1 MPETGSAVLAEPVE
15 ALVELDHQELIIPVE
30 FDEEDLEAWMTEV
43 PTPCCSGGGGTSVIC
58 SSACRGRPGP
68 V

>member
-1 MPETGSAVLAEPVE
+1 MQATGSPALKEPAET
-15 ALVELDHQELIIPVE
+15 LVELDHQELIIPVD
-30 FDEEDLEAWMTEV
+30 FDEEELEAWMTEL

-58 SSACRGRPGP
+58 SAGCRGRPGP